1 MSSRGCLPKD
11 KMDLDSVAHLKTLS
25 SNELIPLL
33 PDLIEW
39 LQDINWPVASELSKL
54 LMPMEGEL
62 IPHIKEIVNSNDSLW
77 KYCILSNLVRNFTT
91 MNKVRLKDELM
102 RLSNNPSNEDIEEEI
117 DNLAKEI
124 LNSMD

>member
-1 MSSRGCLPKD
+1 
-11 KMDLDSVAHLKTLS
+11 
-25 SNELIPLL
+25 
-33 PDLIEW
+33 
-39 LQDINWPVASELSKL
+39 
-54 LMPMEGEL
+54 
-62 IPHIKEIVNSNDSLW
+62 
-77 KYCILSNLVRNFTT
+77 

>member
-1 MSSRGCLPKD
+1 MSSRGYLPKD

-54 LMPMEGEL
+54 LMPMEDEL
-62 IPHIKEIVNSNDSLW
+62 IPHIKEIVNSNDSQW

-102 RLSNNPSNEDIEEEI
+102 RLSINPSNEDIEEEI

>member
-1 MSSRGCLPKD
+1 MNLRGYLPKD
-11 KMDLDSVAHLKTLS
+11 KMDLEGVAHLKTLS
-25 SNELIPLL
+25 SNELIPLI

-54 LMPMEGEL
+54 LMPMEDEL
-62 IPHIKEIVNSNDSLW
+62 IPHIKEIVNSNDSQW

-91 MNKVRLKDELM
+91 RNKVRLKDELM
-102 RLSNNPSNEDIEEEI
+102 RLSNNPNNEDIKEEI

>member
-1 MSSRGCLPKD
+1 MSSRGYLPKD
-11 KMDLDSVAHLKTLS
+11 KMDLEGVVHLKTLS
-25 SNELIPLL
+25 SNELIPLI

>member
-54 LMPMEGEL
+54 LMPMGDEL
-62 IPHIKEIVNSNDSLW
+62 IPDIKKILNSNDSQW
-77 KYCILSNLVRNFTT
+77 KYCILSSLVRNFTT

>member
-54 LMPMEGEL
+54 LMPMGG
-62 IPHIKEIVNSNDSLW
+62 
-77 KYCILSNLVRNFTT
+77 
-91 MNKVRLKDELM
+91 
-102 RLSNNPSNEDIEEEI
+102 
-117 DNLAKEI
+117 
-124 LNSMD
+124 